1 MYRKHDQLIDSRW
14 LLGAG
19 QNVFVLL
26 LHFLVLSYCLF
37 TNILCTYY
45 MRLLIVLSSMFDNY
59 VNESSE
65 LWNLPKGIRD
75 NLITIIIRVYIAF
88 NHLKFSDYIANN
100 T

>member
-1 MYRKHDQLIDSRW
+1 
-14 LLGAG
+14 
-19 QNVFVLL
+19 
-26 LHFLVLSYCLF
+26 
-37 TNILCTYY
+37 
-45 MRLLIVLSSMFDNY
+45 MFDNY